1 MADWSALVSGFQQGA
16 NFRQNFRERSQL
28 EKARDLGLEGANY
41 DMQARRAT
49 RKVRDPETTAALG
62 PLDPNSVQDWGGGLQ
77 DPFAYKL
84 MDWFKSKMGRKKTAA
99 LDTGADSSM
108 EPPAA
113 AASPDPNAGN
123 GEATAYAYPDY
134 ADGGD
139 VSEADKIKAA
149 AARNRAAKP
158 GRVTNATENA
168 TGADESASAAGSGA
182 RQAINTADEAAGKFL
197 GRAPAG
203 SSLLKRVGAGIGR
216 VGALG
221 ALAGTAAAT
230 ASTPT
235 EDYRKRFGLETSDPS
250 LAGDI
255 GVRTLGAASDLG
267 NAMTMGLAGR
277 FYRDKQDQGAPAAPQ
292 QAIPVAPAATPL
304 QSSIPQAGARPR
316 QAIAPQEAPHMVNFG
331 QVDMDAKEVPNM
343 NLDDWKKYRAQMVD
357 AARKSGDPNAI
368 AQVNDTI
375 THMQQSGFVNYGQQ
389 GLALQQAGNV
399 RGAMAAYRA
408 AFQYFP
414 NGNDVE
420 FGTHRDRQSGQMQ
433 IVGFGKDE
441 KSGKVLPGTEMVMD
455 PERVSTIIEN
465 FKNPDA
471 FRMWTKDWR
480 DFQQK
485 EREYQETKKPLAQAQ
500 ASALTTNA
508 AANAAQSYAAA
519 NLDNAKA
526 ASEGGPAAYKQA
538 DMRGDAGIFNNRVQ
552 DLALS
557 KPQDAR
563 YLLSVMGQIKKA
575 RPDLP
580 PDVIANGIRASYE
593 DGTLKDK
600 LAQLGIQ

>member
-1 MADWSALVSGFQQGA
+1 
-16 NFRQNFRERSQL
+16 
-28 EKARDLGLEGANY
+28 
-41 DMQARRAT
+41 
-49 RKVRDPETTAALG
+49 
-62 PLDPNSVQDWGGGLQ
+62 
-77 DPFAYKL
+77 
-84 MDWFKSKMGRKKTAA
+84 
-99 LDTGADSSM
+99 
-108 EPPAA
+108 
-113 AASPDPNAGN
+113 
-123 GEATAYAYPDY
+123 
-134 ADGGD
+134 
-139 VSEADKIKAA
+139 
-149 AARNRAAKP
+149 
-158 GRVTNATENA
+158 
-168 TGADESASAAGSGA
+168 
-182 RQAINTADEAAGKFL
+182 
-197 GRAPAG
+197 
-203 SSLLKRVGAGIGR
+203 
-216 VGALG
+216 
-221 ALAGTAAAT
+221 
-230 ASTPT
+230 
-235 EDYRKRFGLETSDPS
+235 
-250 LAGDI
+250 
-255 GVRTLGAASDLG
+255 
-267 NAMTMGLAGR
+267 
-277 FYRDKQDQGAPAAPQ
+277 
-292 QAIPVAPAATPL
+292 
-304 QSSIPQAGARPR
+304 
-316 QAIAPQEAPHMVNFG
+316 
-331 QVDMDAKEVPNM
+331 
-343 NLDDWKKYRAQMVD
+343 
-357 AARKSGDPNAI
+357 
-368 AQVNDTI
+368 
-375 THMQQSGFVNYGQQ
+375 
-389 GLALQQAGNV
+389 
-399 RGAMAAYRA
+399 MAAYRA